1 MRILH
6 SIAELSEL
14 PGPLVLAIGVFDGVH
29 LGHRAVIQRALTD
42 ARAAGGTAVVV
53 TFDPH
58 PARVLRPEQ
67 SPLLLTCI
75 QHKQQLIS
83 ALGVENLLIVPFD
96 KTVAAMEP
104 SEFIREIATAAK
116 PLRQICVGENWS
128 FGKGRTGNIHL
139 LKILGEKMG
148 FAAIGIPDVQMN
160 ERPVSSTVI
169 RNAVQAGDI
178 TTAAKLLGRSFSIL
192 GTVVAGRKMGRTIGF
207 PTANLA
213 TNNEQLP
220 PNGVY
225 AVTMQLRGKHLPGV
239 ANVGVRPTL
248 EDAGAR
254 VCEVHLF
261 DYTWDFYGEEVEV
274 SFLRFIREERK
285 FQTLDALRDQI
296 AQDVTAAKLT
306 TS

>member
-14 PGPLVLAIGVFDGVH
+14 PGPLVLAVGVFDGVH
-29 LGHRAVIQRALTD
+29 LGHRAVIQRALAD

-83 ALGVENLLIVPFD
+83 AIGVENLLIIPFD

-104 SEFIREIATAAK
+104 SEFIREIATASK
-116 PLRQICVGENWS
+116 PLRQICVGENWA

-139 LKILGEKMG
+139 LKTLGENLG

-285 FQTLDALRDQI
+285 FQSLDALRDQI

>member
-1 MRILH
+1 
-6 SIAELSEL
+6 
-14 PGPLVLAIGVFDGVH
+14 
-29 LGHRAVIQRALTD
+29 
-42 ARAAGGTAVVV
+42 
-53 TFDPH
+53 
-58 PARVLRPEQ
+58 
-67 SPLLLTCI
+67 
-75 QHKQQLIS
+75 
-83 ALGVENLLIVPFD
+83 
-96 KTVAAMEP
+96 
-104 SEFIREIATAAK
+104 
-116 PLRQICVGENWS
+116 
-128 FGKGRTGNIHL
+128 
-139 LKILGEKMG
+139 
-148 FAAIGIPDVQMN
+148 
-160 ERPVSSTVI
+160 
-169 RNAVQAGDI
+169 
-178 TTAAKLLGRSFSIL
+178 
-192 GTVVAGRKMGRTIGF
+192 MGRTIGF

-261 DYTWDFYGEEVEV
+261 DYTGDFYGEEVEV

-296 AQDVTAAKLT
+296 SQDVTAAKLT